1 MKSTIKII
9 VLVLSLS
16 VIYQF
21 ASAQSA
27 CSGNKVHM
35 VKGAYRCGCHCQKK
49 CVALADVATYQAN
62 GWYR

>member
-27 CSGNKVHM
+27 CSGNKVRM